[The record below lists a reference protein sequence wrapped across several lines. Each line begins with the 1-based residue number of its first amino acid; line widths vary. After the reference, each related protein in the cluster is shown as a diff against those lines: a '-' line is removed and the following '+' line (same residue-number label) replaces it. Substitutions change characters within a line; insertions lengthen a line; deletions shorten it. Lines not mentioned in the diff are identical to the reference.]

1 MVPSKPCLIFSLH
14 HLIMPHS
21 LQKQMP
27 NFPHSENTTSPPQY
41 LPSVPPMPP
50 QPKIPDSH
58 HITPEASPLIF
69 VKVSKNSVEE
79 HHKHVV
85 QLALIVTACILGVFM
100 FLFTV
105 STLIRYFYSR
115 RYNRNPNGTRDTP
128 ILFDLNGDSPTSDN
142 DNDVDQDD
150 LAAVHH
156 VWYIRTVGLQQS
168 LIDSITVFKY
178 RKNEGIIDSSECS
191 VCLGEFEHDDT
202 LRLLPKCSHA
212 FHVPCID
219 TWLRSHKN
227 CPLCRAPVVRDETG
241 AVDQNVQMDSSVSD
255 HQSQDHVVQVQD
267 SDDGVGLE
275 GGGGSG
281 ESFGGIE
288 TQPLRRS
295 VSMDF
300 SSASNSMVFRDLGVD
315 IDTPYGEKV
324 SSSNKGIIHMSII
337 EKHGS
342 GSSCSSSSSSTIHK
356 LASVGRALQKG
367 PISMRRSFSHNRK
380 FLFSTHSRSQSST
393 LPI

>member
-1 MVPSKPCLIFSLH
+1 MAPPPKLPYPH
-14 HLIMPHS
+14 HD
-21 LQKQMP
+21 
-27 NFPHSENTTSPPQY
+27 PPEA
-41 LPSVPPMPP
+41 P
-50 QPKIPDSH
+50 QPL
-58 HITPEASPLIF
+58 A
-69 VKVSKNSVEE
+69 VKLPKNPIEE
-79 HHKHVV
+79 HHRHVV
-85 QLALIVTACILGVFM
+85 QLALVVTACIVGVFM

-105 STLIRYFYSR
+105 SVLIRYFYSR
-115 RYNRNPNGTRDTP
+115 RYNRNPNGRRDTP

-142 DNDVDQDD
+142 DDDVDQDD

-178 RKNEGIIDSSECS
+178 RKNDGIIDSSECS
-191 VCLGEFEHDDT
+191 VCLGEFEHDET

-227 CPLCRAPVVRDETG
+227 CPLCRTPVVRDETG
-241 AVDQNVQMDSSVSD
+241 AADQNVQMDSTVSD
-255 HQSQDHVVQVQD
+255 HQRQNHVVQVED
-267 SDDGVGLE
+267 SGDGVGLE
-275 GGGGSG
+275 DAGGSG
-281 ESFGGIE
+281 ENSGGIE

-300 SSASNSMVFRDLGVD
+300 SSASNSMVFRDVEVD

-324 SSSNKGIIHMSII
+324 SSSNKGMIHMSII
-337 EKHGS
+337 EKHRS
-342 GSSCSSSSSSTIHK
+342 GSSSSSSSSSATTIHK
-356 LASVGRALQKG
+356 LASFGRALQKG
-367 PISMRRSFSHNRK
+367 PVSMRRSFSHNRK
-380 FLFSTHSRSQSST
+380 FLFSTHYRSQSST

>member
-1 MVPSKPCLIFSLH
+1 
-14 HLIMPHS
+14 
-21 LQKQMP
+21 
-27 NFPHSENTTSPPQY
+27 
-41 LPSVPPMPP
+41 MPP
-50 QPKIPDSH
+50 PKLDVAEH
-58 HITPEASPLIF
+58 AELI
-69 VKVSKNSVEE
+69 K

-85 QLALIVTACILGVFM
+85 QLALVVTTCIVGVFM
-100 FLFTV
+100 FLFIV

-115 RYNRNPNGTRDTP
+115 RYNRTPNGRRDTP
-128 ILFDLNGDSPTSDN
+128 ILFDLNGDAPTSNN
-142 DNDVDQDD
+142 DDDVADQDD
-150 LAAVHH
+150 LPPVHH

-191 VCLGEFEHDDT
+191 VCLGEFQDDET

-241 AVDQNVQMDSSVSD
+241 AVDQNVQIDSSVSLSD
-255 HQSQDHVVQVQD
+255 HQNQNYDVRVED
-267 SDDGVGLE
+267 SDDGAGLE
-275 GGGGSG
+275 DGGGSG
-281 ESFGGIE
+281 ESSGERE

-295 VSMDF
+295 VSMDV
-300 SSASNSMVFRDLGVD
+300 SSASNSMD

-324 SSSNKGIIHMSII
+324 SSSKIHTSNIV

-342 GSSCSSSSSSTIHK
+342 GSSSSSSSSSSTTINK
-356 LASVGRALQKG
+356 LASFGRALQKG
-367 PISMRRSFSHNRK
+367 PVSMGRSFSHNRK
-380 FLFSTHSRSQSST
+380 FLFSTHYRSQSST
-393 LPI
+393 LPL